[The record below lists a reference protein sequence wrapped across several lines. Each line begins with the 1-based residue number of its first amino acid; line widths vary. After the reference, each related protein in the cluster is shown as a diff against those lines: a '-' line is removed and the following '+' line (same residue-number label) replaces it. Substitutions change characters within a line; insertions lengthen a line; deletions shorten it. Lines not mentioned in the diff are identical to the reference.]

1 VIVILE
7 QANLETANTKR
18 GIELLNCDDHQRLI
32 HKMKRTF
39 EEFRPD
45 VLHQC
50 LLSLLDSPLN
60 KAGLLQVYVKTAK
73 SVLIEI
79 NPQTRIPRTFKRF
92 SGLMAQLLTNMKIR
106 ATGSSVTLMRVIKNP
121 VTTHL
126 PIGVKKIGT
135 STKGKL
141 VHLPT
146 YVKDLMGDSTKKPVV
161 FSIGAVSI
169 GNSGMENDYVDESIC
184 ISNYSLSAACVC
196 SKLCDAFEDLWKI
209 L

>member
-1 VIVILE
+1 
-7 QANLETANTKR
+7 
-18 GIELLNCDDHQRLI
+18 
-32 HKMKRTF
+32 MKRSF

-50 LLSLLDSPLN
+50 LLALLDSPLN
-60 KAGLLQVYVKTAK
+60 KAGLLQVYVRTNKN
-73 SVLIEI
+73 VLIEI

-106 ATGSSVTLMRVIKNP
+106 ASGSSVTLMKIIKNP
-121 VTTHL
+121 ITAHL

-141 VHLPT
+141 VHLGK
-146 YVKDLMGDSTKKPVV
+146 YVKELMADQKKPIV
-161 FSIGAVSI
+161 FSVGAVSI
-169 GNSGMENDYVDESIC
+169 GNPAMEADYVDECIC
-184 ISNYSLSAACVC
+184 ISTYSLSAACVC
-196 SKLCDAFEDLWKI
+196 GKICDAFEDLWNV